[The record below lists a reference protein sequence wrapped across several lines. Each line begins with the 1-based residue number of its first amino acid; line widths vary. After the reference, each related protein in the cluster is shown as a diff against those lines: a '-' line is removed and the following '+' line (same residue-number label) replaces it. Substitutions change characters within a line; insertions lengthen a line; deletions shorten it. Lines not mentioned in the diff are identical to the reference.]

1 MCRRSRRPAIR
12 TSRST
17 DWSGFSVPPK
27 CRFRCARAS
36 RRTSGRWAPI
46 PRLRR
51 GSTTPGSFPTS
62 AAPLNSMLRSS
73 FSARASLP
81 PPRSSASFRPSD
93 CASMNRVEGKA
104 ALITGGGAGIGAATG
119 ERVCAEGGM
128 AVLVDAN
135 ADALAVTMKEI
146 AQRVPG
152 ARVSTFAADVADASA
167 AARAVEHALQ
177 TFGRLDILV
186 NNAAMRN
193 YSAIADATPAEWQA
207 IVGVNLVGA
216 ANYCKAALPA
226 LRRSGRG
233 SIVNVSSCYA
243 LTGRKGMGLYDATK
257 AGILAMTRTLAFE
270 EVAHGVRVN
279 AVCPGSTLTDFHV
292 SKAKAAGKDMETL
305 KSERQTTSLLG
316 RWAAPQEIAWPILWL
331 ASDEA
336 SFITGATLAVDGG
349 LSIM

>member
-1 MCRRSRRPAIR
+1 
-12 TSRST
+12 
-17 DWSGFSVPPK
+17 
-27 CRFRCARAS
+27 
-36 RRTSGRWAPI
+36 
-46 PRLRR
+46 
-51 GSTTPGSFPTS
+51 
-62 AAPLNSMLRSS
+62 
-73 FSARASLP
+73 
-81 PPRSSASFRPSD
+81 
-93 CASMNRVEGKA
+93 MNRVEGKA

-119 ERVCAEGGM
+119 ELICAEGGM
-128 AVLVDAN
+128 ALLVDAD
-135 ADALAVTMKEI
+135 ARALAGTMQAI
-146 AQRVPG
+146 AERIPR
-152 ARVSTFAADVADASA
+152 ARILTFAADIADANA

-193 YSAIADATPAEWQA
+193 YSAIADSTPGEWQA
-207 IVGVNLVGA
+207 MVGVNLVGT

-226 LRRSGRG
+226 LRRSGRA

-279 AVCPGSTLTDFHV
+279 AVCPGSTLTDFHI
-292 SKAKAAGKDMETL
+292 SKAKATGKDIEVL

>member
-1 MCRRSRRPAIR
+1 
-12 TSRST
+12 
-17 DWSGFSVPPK
+17 
-27 CRFRCARAS
+27 
-36 RRTSGRWAPI
+36 
-46 PRLRR
+46 
-51 GSTTPGSFPTS
+51 
-62 AAPLNSMLRSS
+62 
-73 FSARASLP
+73 
-81 PPRSSASFRPSD
+81 
-93 CASMNRVEGKA
+93 MNRVEGKV

-119 ERVCAEGGM
+119 ELICAEGGM

-135 ADALAVTMKEI
+135 ADALAGTVKAI
-146 AQRVPG
+146 SQRVSG
-152 ARVSTFAADVADASA
+152 ARVASFVADVADAQE
-167 AARAVEHALQ
+167 AARAAAHALDV
-177 TFGRLDILV
+177 FGRLDILV

-193 YSAIADATPAEWQA
+193 YSAVADSTPAEWQA
-207 IVGVNLVGA
+207 MVGVNLIGV

-226 LRRSGRG
+226 LRRSGRA

-292 SKAKAAGKDMETL
+292 SKAHAAGKSVETL
-305 KSERQTTSLLG
+305 KTERQTTSLLG
-316 RWAAPQEIAWPILWL
+316 RWAEPREIAWPILWL